1 MYKVYFFY
9 MYIILVKLNTM
20 KILILIL
27 VNLAVIWKFSID
39 FNSTLWLAAFE
50 LCYSSY
56 TDFCPSNSLFLNE
69 VVYWLNYTEITIY
82 YITHLTNVC
91 IYIAVVRRQYAK
103 L

>member
-27 VNLAVIWKFSID
+27 VNLAVIWKISID
-39 FNSTLWLAAFE
+39 FNSTLSPAAFE
-50 LCYSSY
+50 LCYSNY
-56 TDFCPSNSLFLNE
+56 TGYCPCNSLFLNE
-69 VVYWLNYTEITIY
+69 GVYWLNYTEITIY
-82 YITHLTNVC
+82 YIAHLTNVC
-91 IYIAVVRRQYAK
+91 IYIAVVRGQYAK